1 MGNCIEDDL
10 IRLLQLHTLFGVVRI
25 TDDIVSSQVFM
36 MMNEYGH
43 ERVWFSLVVPI
54 NASSGKST
62 LLDSCSAAEDE
73 RSLRLSES
81 ESESHSGTDVSEP
94 LLKLPSALVTTVAS
108 LNVLRA
114 LSTSTSGSVADA
126 LSTSTSMLG
135 ALFRGL
141 LLEPLPSVMGAL

>member
-81 ESESHSGTDVSEP
+81 ESGSASQ
-94 LLKLPSALVTTVAS
+94 LLCQ
-108 LNVLRA
+108 
-114 LSTSTSGSVADA
+114 
-126 LSTSTSMLG
+126 
-135 ALFRGL
+135 
-141 LLEPLPSVMGAL
+141 